1 MWLRD
6 ALRRIVISSELSEA
20 DIGELVELCKAPHGL
35 STGSRT
41 ADPLSASHVPAI
53 PMTGAVSISS
63 ITHVA
68 DVNALAPNEVLV
80 LAPKGLTIIYGDNG
94 AGKSGFTRILRR
106 ACRARGGNKPILVNA
121 MSNKPAGA
129 PTAKIEFTVAGVSRA
144 HTWKEG
150 TVADPDL
157 SAISVFD
164 SDAAQVYVEEKTEVR
179 FRPFGLDVTDRAA
192 VVCARVKKEVEG
204 ERDALHARPTTLP
217 VFDSST
223 SVGKLL
229 AQLSGLTP
237 HAEVDRLGTLSDEE
251 KCELDTLIAA
261 LATARAEDPKK
272 KAVEISLKAD
282 RFRRH
287 REELQGIAT
296 ALAEDRVA
304 EILRLTTE
312 AHAAEN
318 EAQRFAEGLNKELD
332 LAVNRRE
339 WATLWDAA
347 RAYSEIQGYPAHPF
361 PHVGEGAL
369 CVLCQQELQA
379 SAQQRMRRLAEFA
392 VGMVQETAR
401 NKKAAVEQARNAIG
415 ARRFAEPSTDTFA
428 ELQTADP
435 DVAMKVG
442 AFLVSASACQTDI
455 VASVPSPRRCDVPAP
470 LAELDTLIGQIE
482 SQAATLRDAADPVV
496 RAKLEARAAELGAR
510 KALGAIVPQVHAEIE
525 RRARL
530 NAYEQC
536 LKEVDTRGLT
546 KLGGDLTKKYV
557 TDALTK
563 GFDAELTT
571 LGFTALELELKPAGA
586 QRGQLYHKL
595 LLKHATRA
603 EVPTVVSE
611 GESRCIALAA
621 FMAELQSAGHESA
634 IVFDDPVSS
643 LDHRWR
649 SSVARRLVDAARTR
663 QVVVFTHD
671 LVFLAAVL
679 SEAEVASV
687 SAETQTIARDRE
699 FAGRISTGLPW
710 NGLPTKKRIGWLR
723 DQWTKADKAFRTEG
737 QNVYDPLATG
747 MYAKLRQT
755 WERAIEEVLLN
766 QVVLRFRPGIE
777 TNRLKKLGD
786 ITPDDLE
793 AVEAGMTKSSKWEGG
808 HDQALAMNE
817 HPPQPDELKGD
828 INALEQWVSAIEK
841 RRR

>member
-1 MWLRD
+1 
-6 ALRRIVISSELSEA
+6 
-20 DIGELVELCKAPHGL
+20 
-35 STGSRT
+35 
-41 ADPLSASHVPAI
+41 
-53 PMTGAVSISS
+53 
-63 ITHVA
+63 
-68 DVNALAPNEVLV
+68 
-80 LAPKGLTIIYGDNG
+80 
-94 AGKSGFTRILRR
+94 
-106 ACRARGGNKPILVNA
+106 
-121 MSNKPAGA
+121 
-129 PTAKIEFTVAGVSRA
+129 
-144 HTWKEG
+144 
-150 TVADPDL
+150 
-157 SAISVFD
+157 
-164 SDAAQVYVEEKTEVR
+164 
-179 FRPFGLDVTDRAA
+179 
-192 VVCARVKKEVEG
+192 
-204 ERDALHARPTTLP
+204 
-217 VFDSST
+217 
-223 SVGKLL
+223 
-229 AQLSGLTP
+229 
-237 HAEVDRLGTLSDEE
+237 
-251 KCELDTLIAA
+251 
-261 LATARAEDPKK
+261 
-272 KAVEISLKAD
+272 
-282 RFRRH
+282 
-287 REELQGIAT
+287 
-296 ALAEDRVA
+296 
-304 EILRLTTE
+304 
-312 AHAAEN
+312 
-318 EAQRFAEGLNKELD
+318 
-332 LAVNRRE
+332 
-339 WATLWDAA
+339 
-347 RAYSEIQGYPAHPF
+347 
-361 PHVGEGAL
+361 
-369 CVLCQQELQA
+369 
-379 SAQQRMRRLAEFA
+379 MRRLAEFA